1 MRYAPPRKAV
11 PESMKLLRQ
20 HASDQAQPMLQALI
34 DLATKSTSDAVRMR
48 AAIAVLEVA
57 RQAEASDGGMSL
69 IEFFSQIPIE
79 EPPAGG

>member
-11 PESMKLLRQ
+11 PESVKQLRQ
-20 HASDQAQPMLQALI
+20 IASDHAQPMLQALI

-57 RQAEASDGGMSL
+57 RQAEASDGGMSI

-79 EPPAGG
+79 EPPAEA